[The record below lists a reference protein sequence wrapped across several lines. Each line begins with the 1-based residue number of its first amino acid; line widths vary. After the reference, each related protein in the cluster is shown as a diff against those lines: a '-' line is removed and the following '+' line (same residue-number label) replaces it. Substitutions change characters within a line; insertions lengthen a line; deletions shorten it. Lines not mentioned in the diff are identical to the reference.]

1 LATAGATEN
10 RGSKTYSNEVEI
22 FLRVLTINIVGGVF
36 WALIQ
41 PLKDYDLSNLMLII
55 ASGAIVGCI
64 FSISSLLIPEFKLER
79 RGEMYRVI
87 CYFIYSLISV
97 YLTASIIFLLTA
109 SVIILSGGNLSIR
122 SDGGFIT
129 YISMDDLLSSYS
141 LDYIL
146 ELSLIPITGSPVVIM
161 LKFIKDKL
169 LKHTHGSKK
178 NSSER

>member
-1 LATAGATEN
+1 MTTASTTEN
-10 RGSKTYSNEVEI
+10 RGLKTYSDEVEI
-22 FLRVLTINIVGGVF
+22 FLRVLTVNVVGGVF

-41 PLKDYDLSNLMLII
+41 PLKDYDPSNLLLII

-64 FSISSLLIPEFKLER
+64 FSISSLLIPRFELEK
-79 RGEMYRVI
+79 RGEVYRVI
-87 CYFIYSLISV
+87 CYLIYSLASV

-109 SVIILSGGNLSIR
+109 SVIILSGGNLGIR

-146 ELSLIPITGSPVVIM
+146 ELSLIPITGSPVVVM
-161 LKFIKDKL
+161 LKFVKNKL
-169 LKHTHGSKK
+169 LKYLHDGK
-178 NSSER
+178 NSNKR

>member
-1 LATAGATEN
+1 
-10 RGSKTYSNEVEI
+10 
-22 FLRVLTINIVGGVF
+22 LRVLTVNVVGGVF

-41 PLKDYDLSNLMLII
+41 PLKDYDPSNLMLII

-64 FSISSLLIPEFKLER
+64 FSITSLLIPEFKLER
-79 RGEMYRVI
+79 RGEIYRVI

-109 SVIILSGGNLSIR
+109 SVIILSGGSLGIR

-129 YISMDDLLSSYS
+129 YISIDDLLNSYS

-146 ELSLIPITGSPVVIM
+146 ELSLIPITGSPVVVM
-161 LKFIKDKL
+161 LKFVKSRL
-169 LKHTHGSKK
+169 LKHIHGNK